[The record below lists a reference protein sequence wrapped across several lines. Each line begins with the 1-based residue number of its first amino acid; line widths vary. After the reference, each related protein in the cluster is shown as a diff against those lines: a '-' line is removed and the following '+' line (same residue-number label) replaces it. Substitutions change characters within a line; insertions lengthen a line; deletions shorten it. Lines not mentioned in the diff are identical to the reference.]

1 MKPKTQKTREPA
13 DEVFR
18 ALIRTMGRI
27 RHVLRPHFD
36 RHDIGRAQFMAL
48 MTLAHAKERGVLSMS
63 IGELSGQMHVRPPS
77 MTTVV
82 HKLQGQGLVEV
93 KKSEADARSRDVSL
107 TAKGWELRESML
119 NEHSQEVGKL
129 MDCLS
134 VAEQKSLIGL
144 LDRMSDHMSKIES
157 ETAGAPNGRPVKEK
171 KRGQES
177 NK

>member
-1 MKPKTQKTREPA
+1 MKAKAEKTREPA

-18 ALIRTMGRI
+18 AFIRTMGLI

-36 RHDIGRAQFMAL
+36 RHEIGRAQFMTL
-48 MTLAHAKERGVLSMS
+48 VGLAHAKERGVASLT
-63 IGELSGQMHVRPPS
+63 IGELSTHMNVRPPS
-77 MTTVV
+77 MTAVV

-119 NEHSQEVGKL
+119 DEHSREVGKL

-134 VAEQKSLIGL
+134 VAEQKTLIGL
-144 LDRMSDHMSKIES
+144 LNRMSDHMAEIENK
-157 ETAGAPNGRPVKEK
+157 TAVAPSGRLGKNK
-171 KRGQES
+171 KRNQDS
-177 NK
+177 NV